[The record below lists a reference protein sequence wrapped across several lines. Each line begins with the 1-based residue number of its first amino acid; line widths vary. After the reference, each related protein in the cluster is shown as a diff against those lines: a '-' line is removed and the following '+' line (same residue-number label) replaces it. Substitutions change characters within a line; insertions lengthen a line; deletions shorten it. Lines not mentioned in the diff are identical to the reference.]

1 MVNIDKAVLA
11 RYSQGGHNFEIYVD
25 PVLALKLKDGET
37 SVSIRDVLASN
48 EIYKDARKG
57 DKASENV
64 MKDIFGTN
72 DSEQVASQII
82 QKGEVQLTTE
92 QKKKM
97 SEEKKRA
104 IIAIIAREAYN
115 PQTKT
120 PHPPQRIETA
130 IEEARVSIS
139 PFAKAEDQVEKVVQ
153 ALKPLIPI
161 SMEQLK
167 IEVTI
172 PPEYTGKV
180 YGILKHHSLAKEEW
194 DNNGFLKA
202 IVVIPAGLETD
213 FYEEIQ
219 NETKGQAQFNKIN
232 N

>member
-1 MVNIDKAVLA
+1 
-11 RYSQGGHNFEIYVD
+11 
-25 PVLALKLKDGET
+25 
-37 SVSIRDVLASN
+37 
-48 EIYKDARKG
+48 
-57 DKASENV
+57 
-64 MKDIFGTN
+64 
-72 DSEQVASQII
+72 
-82 QKGEVQLTTE
+82 
-92 QKKKM
+92 M

-139 PFAKAEDQVEKVVQ
+139 PFVKAEDQVDKIVQ

-161 SMEQLK
+161 SIEQLK

-202 IVVIPAGLETD
+202 IVVIPAGIETD